1 LGLLETLK
9 TNSHSLE
16 AEIGKKDKE
25 IYLMGY
31 ELFWLS
37 EEEIK
42 IVEGKEQKFKRLQNV
57 YQ

>member
-1 LGLLETLK
+1 MGLLETLK

-31 ELFWLS
+31 ELFWFS

-42 IVEGKEQKFKRLQNV
+42 IAEGI
-57 YQ
+57 